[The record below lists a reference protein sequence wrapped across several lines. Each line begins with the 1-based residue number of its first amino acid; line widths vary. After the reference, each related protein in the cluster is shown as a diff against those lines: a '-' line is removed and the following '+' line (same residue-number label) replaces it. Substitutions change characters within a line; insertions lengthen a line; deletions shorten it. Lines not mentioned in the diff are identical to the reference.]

1 MFDVLVLSELLLPI
15 VMLIMLPLLA
25 LIVDAAPDWPMEE
38 LEEVPFLLLLL
49 LFNLLAFVELPAL
62 LSFSLLF
69 SSDSFSFLIAGILF
83 CSVADCAVVVVAA
96 CNVDAATALDCEALR
111 ERCV

>member
-49 LFNLLAFVELPAL
+49 LFNLLAELLAL